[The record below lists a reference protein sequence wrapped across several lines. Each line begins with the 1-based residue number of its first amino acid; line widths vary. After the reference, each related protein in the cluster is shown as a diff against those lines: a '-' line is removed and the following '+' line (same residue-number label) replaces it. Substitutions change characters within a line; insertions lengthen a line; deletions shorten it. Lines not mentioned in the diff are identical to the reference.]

1 MEESH
6 DVSKNTS
13 QPETPDHINH
23 RKRMKKRVFDH
34 GADTLAD
41 YELLETLLFYS
52 IQRRDTKPLAKA
64 LLAKFKT
71 FNALCQATPKEL
83 SEFKF
88 ISNHTAVLFQ
98 IIQTIAIKLG
108 EEKIIKKTTLLS
120 WQDVIRYCRTRIG
133 SIEKE
138 CFLVIFAD
146 SKNSIIAADEL
157 ASGTTDKV
165 AVYPREIVR
174 KALEYHATAII
185 LVHNHPSGS
194 TEPSKQDIAMT
205 KLINQAITSIDARL
219 HDHLI
224 ISGDSHFS
232 FKNAGL
238 I

>member
-1 MEESH
+1 M
-6 DVSKNTS
+6 SKKHS
-13 QPETPDHINH
+13 QPALPEHANH
-23 RKRMKKRVFDH
+23 RERMKSRVRDH

-52 IQRRDTKPLAKA
+52 VQRRDTKPIAKA

-71 FNALCQATPKEL
+71 FNALCQVSPKEL
-83 SEFKF
+83 SE
-88 ISNHTAVLFQ
+88 IHYIGDHSAILFQ
-98 IIQTIAIKLG
+98 IIRTIAIKLG
-108 EEKIIKKTTLLS
+108 EEKIINKTTLLS

-138 CFLVIFAD
+138 CFLVIYAD
-146 SKNSIIAADEL
+146 SKNSIISADEL

-174 KALEYHATAII
+174 KALQYHATAII
-185 LVHNHPSGS
+185 LVYNHPSGS

-205 KLINQAITSIDARL
+205 KLINQAITAIDARL

-224 ISGDSHFS
+224 ISGESHFS